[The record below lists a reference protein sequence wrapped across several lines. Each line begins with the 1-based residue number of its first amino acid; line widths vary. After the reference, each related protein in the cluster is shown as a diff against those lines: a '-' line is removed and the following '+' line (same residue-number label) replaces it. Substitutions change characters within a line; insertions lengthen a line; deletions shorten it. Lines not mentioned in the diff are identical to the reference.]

1 MVPRLAVPTLS
12 GNLPE
17 MLPYA
22 SDLLRRLKGVCFN
35 KGWGGGIR
43 WILELKIHFFIGY
56 LLERS
61 VDSGGN

>member
-22 SDLLRRLKGVCFN
+22 SALLRRLKGMCFN
-35 KGWGGGIR
+35 KGSGIQ
-43 WILELKIHFFIGY
+43 WILELEIHFFIGC
-56 LLERS
+56 LLERL